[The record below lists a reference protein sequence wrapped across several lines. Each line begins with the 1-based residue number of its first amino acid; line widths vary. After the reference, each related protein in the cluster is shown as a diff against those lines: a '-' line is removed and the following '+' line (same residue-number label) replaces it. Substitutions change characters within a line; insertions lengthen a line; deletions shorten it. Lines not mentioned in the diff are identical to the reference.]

1 MQRAISAISLHLR
14 WKISHVASDDHS
26 ARADYALEII
36 DYANFVTFSDASSL
50 KFQLSCNSYKISQI
64 KCRGKLFT
72 QVNIHTAC
80 GEIPRN
86 YLAAA

>member
-1 MQRAISAISLHLR
+1 M
-14 WKISHVASDDHS
+14 ASGDHS
-26 ARADYALEII
+26 ARTDYALEII
-36 DYANFVTFSDASSL
+36 DYANFVTFSNASSL

-72 QVNIHTAC
+72 QVNTHTVR
-80 GEIPRN
+80 GEISRN